1 MAAWYLAEQLPS
13 IDPFHELTFMLSLR
27 LFLMILCTFL
37 CREVCW
43 PLDRLYAAKPLLCM
57 ALICLS
63 FGLIA
68 RIACS
73 MFQRRPAT
81 NGELYAGWQS
91 SIQRLEW
98 FWAAC
103 LPLILMMSDWGPWL
117 KLLEARALPQSI
129 LLVLWFLPTLAALFL
144 LDVTTS
150 HLEFYLETR
159 STRAADTIPF
169 DVRQRRRSGVRLFAE
184 LLSTRLRL
192 GAIFSV
198 LACLTPVMFIALVVD
213 GLNSLPWLAHVEQTI
228 DSRDAIAVAA
238 PRWLLSIASCI
249 VGLAAVGFFLP
260 RMLSRWMGV
269 VRLTGE
275 ELRSRIEGY
284 CKAVGVRV
292 EPMWVASRN
301 RWTGAAVVGWMPGR
315 QQLWLGDGLVHQLTE
330 EEVDM
335 VVMHELAHI
344 RRNHFLMRLAPI
356 AIASLLGGS
365 LWCLAQGLLA
375 EVLTEQ
381 TATIIAHGIGFA
393 SSAVALLVGL
403 SVASR
408 VCELDA
414 DRHACFLGANNCGWA
429 DGQVPV
435 AARKLR
441 SALEKLHPA
450 DQHHAATWLH
460 PSLRQRVLS
469 LSRLGG

>member
-1 MAAWYLAEQLPS
+1 
-13 IDPFHELTFMLSLR
+13 MLSLR

-43 PLDRLYAAKPLLCM
+43 PLDRLNAAKPLFCM

-63 FGLIA
+63 FGILA
-68 RIACS
+68 RISCIIL
-73 MFQRRPAT
+73 QRNQLS

-91 SIQRLEW
+91 SVRRLEW
-98 FWAAC
+98 WWAAG
-103 LPLILMMSDWGPWL
+103 LPLILLISDWGPWL
-117 KLLEARALPQSI
+117 KVLEARSLPQSI
-129 LLVLWFLPTLAALFL
+129 LLVLWFLPTLAALL
-144 LDVTTS
+144 LLEVTTAQ
-150 HLEFYLETR
+150 LEVYLDSR
-159 STRAADTIPF
+159 STRAGDPFLF
-169 DVRQRRRSGVRLFAE
+169 DVRQRRRRGLKLFTE

-198 LACLTPVMFIALVVD
+198 LACLTPVMAIALVVD
-213 GLNSLPWLAHVEQTI
+213 GLNSLPWLTQVEQAI
-228 DSRDAIAVAA
+228 DSREATIVSA
-238 PRWLLSIASCI
+238 PRWLLSIASCL
-249 VGLAAVGFFLP
+249 VGLAAVGLFLP

-269 VRLTGE
+269 VQLTGD
-275 ELRSRIEGY
+275 ELRARIEGY

-292 EPMWVASRN
+292 EPMWVTSRN
-301 RWTGAAVVGWMPGR
+301 RWMGAAVVGWMPGR

-356 AIASLLGGS
+356 AVAGLLGSS
-365 LWCLAQGLLA
+365 LWCLVHGLLT
-375 EVLTEQ
+375 EVVTEQ
-381 TATIIAHGIGFA
+381 TATSIAHGLGFA
-393 SSAVALLVGL
+393 SAAVALLVGL

-414 DRHACFLGANNCGWA
+414 DRHACFLGANSCGWA

-435 AARKLR
+435 AARNLR

-450 DQHHAATWLH
+450 DQQHAATWLH

-469 LSRLGG
+469 LARLGG